1 MSKETEKAGTR
12 SNSTVY
18 KTSNFTRVMTIIGL
32 LLALLMI
39 GVMVNL
45 CINPIKADT
54 RLSSILVTGIII
66 LMLGSVLFIS
76 ARAALFGLIELKDNV
91 VLTENRIRFHL
102 HLQTLPPSFK
112 VIDDEVLWKDVQ
124 DLSFVN
130 KEMTTFLVLTL
141 ISGDVKEFGI
151 GHLEKRLQVDLEYRR
166 NPKAYIEMEEE
177 LKWLKKKAFQKLP
190 IWLSMELIGAVLMV
204 MGQHWGIILAVFA
217 LMFGFFPLTLYH
229 HYNSCF
235 SNPATVKKGR
245 IIILLGA
252 LLLVGIL
259 AAAIILSEATTQPA

>member
-18 KTSNFTRVMTIIGL
+18 KISNFMTVMAIIGL
-32 LLALLMI
+32 LLALFII

-45 CINPIKADT
+45 CINPLKADT

-66 LMLGSVLFIS
+66 LMLGGVLFIS
-76 ARAALFGLIELKDNV
+76 ACAALFGFIELKDNV
-91 VLTENRIRFHL
+91 VLTDDKIKFHL
-102 HLQTLPPSFK
+102 HKQTLPPSFK
-112 VIDDEVLWKDVQ
+112 VIDDEVLWKDIRDVT
-124 DLSFVN
+124 FVE
-130 KEMTTFLVLTL
+130 KESSTFLVLTL

-217 LMFGFFPLTLYH
+217 LMFSFFPLTLYH

-245 IIILLGA
+245 IVILLGT

-259 AAAIILSEATTQPA
+259 AAAIILSEAITQPA